1 MVKNIHDS
9 LYFLIAGYEPLFRA
23 NTSRSWSKAKKK
35 KFWLYDPRLERNGFK
50 ISLNLGLKL
59 ITPPYSGPG
68 LTHLSQFLHDIYLLE
83 NTFTGLDYE

>member
-23 NTSRSWSKAKKK
+23 STSRILSKAKK

-59 ITPPYSGPG
+59 ITPLYSGPG
-68 LTHLSQFLHDIYLLE
+68 LTHLSRFVHDIYLPE
-83 NTFTGLDYE
+83 NTLTGLDYG